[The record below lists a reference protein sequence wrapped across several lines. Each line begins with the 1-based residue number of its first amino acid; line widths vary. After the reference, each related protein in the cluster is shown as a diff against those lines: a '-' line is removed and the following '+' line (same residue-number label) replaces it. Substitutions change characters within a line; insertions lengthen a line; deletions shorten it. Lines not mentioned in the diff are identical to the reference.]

1 MKSRVKD
8 ISLHW
13 LKLVEGDRQ
22 IWMVL
27 IMLSLFS
34 VPVVLSSINVL
45 ADKYDTSPFIFLG
58 QHLRNISIALLI
70 AFVCHRLPSK
80 FYNQWALVIYV
91 LSVGLLIYTAL
102 FADELNSARRWI
114 DIPLLG
120 MSFQPSDF
128 AKVSLLML
136 LAQRISSKQL
146 VIKKIGEAFYPI
158 FLPVALSLVLII
170 PFDLSTALLL
180 FCVVFAMM
188 FVGRM
193 NLGLLIGVVALGMV
207 LFSGIYMVGEKY
219 NSLIRSETW
228 TRRVVDFVDTDAV
241 PDHQVLMRNQAIGN
255 GGLFGVGPGKGLN
268 KNYFNSPFTDFIYA
282 VICEEFGLL
291 GALLVVLL
299 YLWFFW
305 RVVVMIFR
313 SERAFGAI
321 LAFGLAFMIVLQ
333 AMVNMLVTLDMLPST
348 GIPLPMISL
357 GGTSN
362 MITGAAFGIILSIS
376 KDFKKEQKK
385 RDEDES
391 VG

>member
-8 ISLHW
+8 ISLQW

-34 VPVVLSSINVL
+34 VPVVMSSINML

-70 AFVCHRLPSK
+70 TFICHRLPSK
-80 FYNQWALVIYV
+80 FYNKWAFVVYLFSI
-91 LSVGLLIYTAL
+91 GLLLYTAL
-102 FADELNSARRWI
+102 FADDLNSARRWI

-128 AKVSLLML
+128 AKVALLML

-146 VIKKIGEAFYPI
+146 VIKKVGEAFKPI
-158 FLPVALSLVLII
+158 FLPVAISLILII

-180 FCVVFAMM
+180 FVVVFAIM

-193 NLGLLIGVVALGMV
+193 NLGLLTGIVALGLF
-207 LFSGIYMVGEKY
+207 LFSSIYMIGEKY

-228 TRRVVDFVDTDAV
+228 TSRVVSFMDRDAV
-241 PDHQVLMRNQAIGN
+241 PDHQVLMRNQAISN

-291 GALLVVLL
+291 GALFVVML

-321 LAFGLAFMIVLQ
+321 LAFGLAFLIVLQ
-333 AMVNMLVTLDMLPST
+333 AMFNMLVTLDMLPST

-385 RDEDES
+385 REENES